1 MHSLPAASTTAAI
14 PQIPLEWITSGAV
27 SPVGPGVASPAAGVP
42 TGWTPQPAYID
53 PRAGNGSMLDA
64 ITSAMLGTS
73 PGDAAQAQAQMQ
85 ANAQAQ
91 MNAQAQ
97 ANAQAQVQA
106 QAQAQLQQLAMTAPQ
121 AGVMPMVVAPG
132 VVAPVQVVAP
142 PVQPVAVSAPAAG
155 AAAAPQDPTLV
166 GSVTGALAGFASAT
180 GRVIGDVAGAGV
192 SKARKAGTELWAGVR
207 SPRSIHVS
215 QVPSKYNAAP
225 AAGNKDCGPAS
236 VVMTLKLLGKS
247 IPGAAANASPQK
259 LINRVRS
266 LAGNVANS
274 AATTNHELGRALRAA
289 GTKTREIADAGSIR
303 RAIMSGKPVI
313 LNGNPRNPGA
323 YGPSFSSAQMTPYS
337 GGHWIVVSGLD
348 QKSGKFIVNDP
359 LSKVGPVKV
368 SPAQL
373 EAYRAGSMG
382 IEVEA

>member
-1 MHSLPAASTTAAI
+1 MNSFAAAASPVAI
-14 PQIPLEWITSGAV
+14 PQIPIEWITSGAV
-27 SPVGPGVASPAAGVP
+27 SPVGPGVASPAAAVA
-42 TGWTPQPAYID
+42 TGWSPQAAYADPA
-53 PRAGNGSMLDA
+53 AGTGMLDA
-64 ITSAMLGTS
+64 IASAMIGTS
-73 PGDAAQAQAQMQ
+73 PGDAAQAQQL
-85 ANAQAQ
+85 QAQ
-91 MNAQAQ
+91 QQAQ
-97 ANAQAQVQA
+97 ANAQAQA
-106 QAQAQLQQLAMTAPQ
+106 QAAQQQQQLAMTAPQ
-121 AGVMPMVVAPG
+121 VAVVPMVVAPG

-142 PVQPVAVSAPAAG
+142 PVQPVAVSGPAAG
-155 AAAAPQDPTLV
+155 AAAAPQDPTLI

-180 GRVIGDVAGAGV
+180 GRAIGGVAGAGA
-192 SKARKAGTELWAGVR
+192 SKARKVGTELWAGVR
-207 SPRSIHVS
+207 SPRAIHVS
-215 QVPSKYNAAP
+215 QVPSKYNSAP

-303 RAIMSGKPVI
+303 RAIMDGKPVI

-323 YGPSFSSAQMTPYS
+323 YGPSFSSAQMTPYN
-337 GGHWIVVSGLD
+337 GGHWIVVSGFD

-368 SPAQL
+368 SPSQL

>member
-1 MHSLPAASTTAAI
+1 MHSLAAASTPAAI
-14 PQIPLEWITSGAV
+14 PQIPIEWITSGAV
-27 SPVGPGVASPAAGVP
+27 SPVSPGVASPAAAVT
-42 TGWTPQPAYID
+42 TGWTPQPAYVD
-53 PRAGNGSMLDA
+53 PTGGSGMLDA
-64 ITSAMLGTS
+64 IASAMLGTAPTTS
-73 PGDAAQAQAQMQ
+73 AQAQAQ
-85 ANAQAQ
+85 
-91 MNAQAQ
+91 AQAQ
-97 ANAQAQVQA
+97 ANAQAAQVQA
-106 QAQAQLQQLAMTAPQ
+106 QQLPVTAPQ
-121 AGVMPMVVAPG
+121 VAVVPMVVAPG

-142 PVQPVAVSAPAAG
+142 PTAPVAAPVAVSAPAAG

-180 GRVIGDVAGAGV
+180 GRAIGDVAGAGV
-192 SKARKAGTELWAGVR
+192 SKARKVGTELWAGVR
-207 SPRSIHVS
+207 SPRAIHVS

-247 IPGAAANASPQK
+247 IPGVAANAAPQK
-259 LINRVRS
+259 LINRVRA

-303 RAIMSGKPVI
+303 RAIMAGKPVI

-323 YGPSFSSAQMTPYS
+323 YGPSFSAAQMTPYS
-337 GGHWIVVSGLD
+337 GGHWIVVSGFD

-368 SPAQL
+368 SPSQL

-382 IEVEA
+382 IEVQA